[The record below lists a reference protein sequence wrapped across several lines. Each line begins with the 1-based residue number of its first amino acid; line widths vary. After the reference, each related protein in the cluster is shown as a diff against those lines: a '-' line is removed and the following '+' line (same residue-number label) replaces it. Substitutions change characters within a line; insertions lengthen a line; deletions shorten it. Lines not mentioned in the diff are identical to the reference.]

1 MNPALARRAR
11 LQARLRR
18 AQVLAERRASDVRRL
33 SRSREGGGTSRV
45 SGVQEGARPGP

>member
-18 AQVLAERRASDVRRL
+18 AQVLAERRASDVRRRP
-33 SRSREGGGTSRV
+33 SPRESGAGAPV
-45 SGVQEGARPGP
+45 SSGPEGARTGA